1 MEKYNFLSLYLAV
14 SFLSQL
20 CEQESPA
27 QQLAKAE
34 KDFGIDKDGFLK
46 EKYVPL
52 NLLTLMTED
61 FKKNYKDELD
71 NIYFYFSNAQNG
83 MQHEELA
90 WLVLLISPDELLAFK
105 SVKAL
110 KDFLTGLPADEYS
123 RRFFNVL
130 QDYDNTALK
139 GTAKS
144 EELAA
149 PAQTLDAV
157 AITRY
162 ILKMDLPDS
171 LLYRLEEIYFNREAH
186 IEKLCFII
194 NEAVSFMNK
203 YMDELEPVINGFYDY
218 WGRIQG
224 DRSFYQFITE
234 DISFLSG
241 MEEYKGGYMLV
252 PSLHFAEF
260 SMSIPADSDKRKAV
274 LSISLM
280 YGETLSVN
288 AMFGTASPKIST
300 ERAINALKLLSD
312 KSRFEIMRYIH
323 SHNAYGN
330 EIAEHLGLTT
340 ATVSHH
346 MSALLEANL
355 ISLEQKN
362 GKIYYHINKDTLSQ
376 YINFYEEKLL

>member
-20 CEQESPA
+20 CETESFA
-27 QQLAKAE
+27 DQLTKAE
-34 KDFGIDKDGFLK
+34 KDFGVDKDALLK
-46 EKYVPL
+46 EKNIPL
-52 NLLTLMTED
+52 NLLMRMTED
-61 FKKNYKDELD
+61 FKTEYKNELD
-71 NIYFYFSNAQNG
+71 QISFYFGKTQDEK
-83 MQHEELA
+83 QHEELA
-90 WLVLLISPDELLAFK
+90 WLVLLISTDELLTFK
-105 SVKAL
+105 SAKDL
-110 KDFLTGLPADEYS
+110 KDFLTELPADEYN

-130 QDYDNTALK
+130 QDYDNTVLK
-139 GTAKS
+139 GAAKNS
-144 EELAA
+144 DLSSPE
-149 PAQTLDAV
+149 TLDAV

-162 ILKMDLPDS
+162 ILKMNLPDA

-194 NEAVSFMNK
+194 NEAVSVMNK
-203 YMDELEPVINGFYDY
+203 YRDELESVINGFYDY
-218 WGRIQG
+218 WGRMQG
-224 DRSFYQFITE
+224 DRSFYQFVTE

-252 PSLHFAEF
+252 PSLHFTEF

-280 YGETLSVN
+280 YGDTLSVN
-288 AMFGTASPKIST
+288 AMFGTASPKLST

>member
-1 MEKYNFLSLYLAV
+1 M
-14 SFLSQL
+14 
-20 CEQESPA
+20 
-27 QQLAKAE
+27 
-34 KDFGIDKDGFLK
+34 
-46 EKYVPL
+46 
-52 NLLTLMTED
+52 
-61 FKKNYKDELD
+61 
-71 NIYFYFSNAQNG
+71 
-83 MQHEELA
+83 
-90 WLVLLISPDELLAFK
+90 ISTDELLTFK
-105 SVKAL
+105 SAKDL
-110 KDFLTGLPADEYS
+110 KDFLTELPTDEYN

-130 QDYDNTALK
+130 QDYDNTVLK
-139 GTAKS
+139 GAAKNGDLTS
-144 EELAA
+144 PE
-149 PAQTLDAV
+149 TLDAV

-162 ILKMDLPDS
+162 ILKMDLPDT

-186 IEKLCFII
+186 IAKLCFII

-203 YMDELEPVINGFYDY
+203 YRDESESVINGFYDY
-218 WGRIQG
+218 WGRMQG
-224 DRSFYQFITE
+224 DRSFYQFVTD

-274 LSISLM
+274 LCISLM
-280 YGETLSVN
+280 YGDTLSVN
-288 AMFGTASPKIST
+288 AMFGTASPKLST

>member
-20 CEQESPA
+20 CETESFA
-27 QQLAKAE
+27 DQLTKAE
-34 KDFGIDKDGFLK
+34 KDFGVDKDALLK
-46 EKYVPL
+46 EKNIPL
-52 NLLTLMTED
+52 NLLMRMTED
-61 FKKNYKDELD
+61 FKAEYKNELD
-71 NIYFYFSNAQNG
+71 QISFYFGKTQDG
-83 MQHEELA
+83 KQHEELA
-90 WLVLLISPDELLAFK
+90 WLVLLISTDELLTFK
-105 SVKAL
+105 SAKDL
-110 KDFLTGLPADEYS
+110 KDFLTELPTDEYN

-130 QDYDNTALK
+130 QDYDNTVLK
-139 GTAKS
+139 GAAKNGDLTS
-144 EELAA
+144 TE
-149 PAQTLDAV
+149 TLDAV

-162 ILKMDLPDS
+162 ILKMDLPDA

-203 YMDELEPVINGFYDY
+203 YRDELESVINGFYDY
-218 WGRIQG
+218 WGRMQG
-224 DRSFYQFITE
+224 DRSFYQFVTE

-280 YGETLSVN
+280 YGDTLSVN
-288 AMFGTASPKIST
+288 AMFGTASPKLST

>member
-20 CEQESPA
+20 CETESFA
-27 QQLAKAE
+27 DQLTKAE
-34 KDFGIDKDGFLK
+34 KDFGVDKDALLK
-46 EKYVPL
+46 EKHIPL
-52 NLLTLMTED
+52 NLLMRMTED
-61 FKKNYKDELD
+61 FKAEYKNELD
-71 NIYFYFSNAQNG
+71 QISFYFSKTQDG
-83 MQHEELA
+83 KQHEELA
-90 WLVLLISPDELLAFK
+90 WLVLLISTDELLTFK
-105 SVKAL
+105 SAKDL
-110 KDFLTGLPADEYS
+110 KDFLTELPTDEYN

-130 QDYDNTALK
+130 QDYDNTVLK
-139 GTAKS
+139 GAAKNGDLTS
-144 EELAA
+144 PE
-149 PAQTLDAV
+149 TLDAV

-162 ILKMDLPDS
+162 ILKMDLPDA

-203 YMDELEPVINGFYDY
+203 YRDELESVINGFYDY
-218 WGRIQG
+218 WGRMQG
-224 DRSFYQFITE
+224 DRSFYQFVTE

-280 YGETLSVN
+280 YGDTLSVN
-288 AMFGTASPKIST
+288 AMFGTASPKLST

>member
-20 CEQESPA
+20 CETESFA
-27 QQLAKAE
+27 DQLTKAE
-34 KDFGIDKDGFLK
+34 KDFGVDKDALLK
-46 EKYVPL
+46 EKNIPL
-52 NLLTLMTED
+52 NLLMRMTED
-61 FKKNYKDELD
+61 FKAEYKNELD
-71 NIYFYFSNAQNG
+71 QISFYFGKTQDG
-83 MQHEELA
+83 KPHEELA
-90 WLVLLISPDELLAFK
+90 WLVLLISTDELLTFK
-105 SVKAL
+105 SAKDL
-110 KDFLTGLPADEYS
+110 KDFLTELPTDEYN

-130 QDYDNTALK
+130 QDYDNKVLK
-139 GTAKS
+139 GTSKS
-144 EELAA
+144 EVSTELK
-149 PAQTLDAV
+149 TLDAV

-162 ILKMDLPDS
+162 ILKMDLPDA

-203 YMDELEPVINGFYDY
+203 YRDELEPVINGFYDY
-218 WGRIQG
+218 WGRMQG
-224 DRSFYQFITE
+224 NRRFYQFVTE

-288 AMFGTASPKIST
+288 AMFGTASPKLST

>member
-20 CEQESPA
+20 CETESFA
-27 QQLAKAE
+27 DQLTKAE
-34 KDFGIDKDGFLK
+34 KDFGVDKDALLK
-46 EKYVPL
+46 EKNIPL
-52 NLLTLMTED
+52 NLLMRMTED
-61 FKKNYKDELD
+61 FKAEYKNELD
-71 NIYFYFSNAQNG
+71 QISFYFGKTQDG
-83 MQHEELA
+83 KQHEELA
-90 WLVLLISPDELLAFK
+90 WLVLLISTDELLTFK
-105 SVKAL
+105 SAKDL
-110 KDFLTGLPADEYS
+110 KDSLTELPTDEYN

-130 QDYDNTALK
+130 QDYDNTVLK
-139 GTAKS
+139 GAAKNGDLTS
-144 EELAA
+144 PE
-149 PAQTLDAV
+149 TLDAV

-162 ILKMDLPDS
+162 ILKMDLPDA

-203 YMDELEPVINGFYDY
+203 YRDESESVINGFYDY
-218 WGRIQG
+218 WGRMQG
-224 DRSFYQFITE
+224 DRSFYQFVTD

-274 LSISLM
+274 LCISLM
-280 YGETLSVN
+280 YGDTLSVN
-288 AMFGTASPKIST
+288 AMFGTASPKLST

>member
-20 CEQESPA
+20 CETESFA
-27 QQLAKAE
+27 DQLTKAE
-34 KDFGIDKDGFLK
+34 KDFGVDKDALLK
-46 EKYVPL
+46 EKHIPL
-52 NLLTLMTED
+52 NLLMRMTED
-61 FKKNYKDELD
+61 FKAEYKNELD
-71 NIYFYFSNAQNG
+71 QISFYFCKTQDG
-83 MQHEELA
+83 KQHEELA
-90 WLVLLISPDELLAFK
+90 WLVLLISTDELLTFK
-105 SVKAL
+105 SAKDL
-110 KDFLTGLPADEYS
+110 KDFLTGLPADEYN

-130 QDYDNTALK
+130 QDYDNKVLK
-139 GTAKS
+139 GTSKS
-144 EELAA
+144 EVSAELK
-149 PAQTLDAV
+149 TLDAV

-162 ILKMDLPDS
+162 ILKMDLPDA
-171 LLYRLEEIYFNREAH
+171 LLYRLEEIYFNHKAH
-186 IEKLCFII
+186 IENLCFII
-194 NEAVSFMNK
+194 NEAIDFINK
-203 YMDELEPVINGFYDY
+203 YRDELESVINGFYDY
-218 WGRIQG
+218 WGRMQG
-224 DRSFYQFITE
+224 DRSFYQFVTE

-274 LSISLM
+274 LCISLM

-288 AMFGTASPKIST
+288 AMFGTASPKLST

>member
-20 CEQESPA
+20 CETESFA
-27 QQLAKAE
+27 DQLTKAE
-34 KDFGIDKDGFLK
+34 KDFGVDKDALLK
-46 EKYVPL
+46 EKNIPL
-52 NLLTLMTED
+52 NLLMRMTED
-61 FKKNYKDELD
+61 FKAEYKNELD
-71 NIYFYFSNAQNG
+71 QISFYFSKTQDG
-83 MQHEELA
+83 KHLEELA
-90 WLVLLISPDELLAFK
+90 WLVVLISPDELLTFK
-105 SVKAL
+105 SAKDL
-110 KDFLTGLPADEYS
+110 KDFLTELPTDEYN

-130 QDYDNTALK
+130 QDYDNTVLK
-139 GTAKS
+139 GAAKNGDLTS
-144 EELAA
+144 TE
-149 PAQTLDAV
+149 TLDAV

-162 ILKMDLPDS
+162 ILKMDLPDA

-203 YMDELEPVINGFYDY
+203 YRDELESVINGFYDY
-218 WGRIQG
+218 WGRMQG
-224 DRSFYQFITE
+224 NRRFYQFVTE

-288 AMFGTASPKIST
+288 AMFGTASPKLST

>member
-20 CEQESPA
+20 CETESFA
-27 QQLAKAE
+27 DQLTKAE
-34 KDFGIDKDGFLK
+34 KDFGVDKDALLK
-46 EKYVPL
+46 EKNIPL
-52 NLLTLMTED
+52 NLLMRMTED
-61 FKKNYKDELD
+61 FKAEYKNELD
-71 NIYFYFSNAQNG
+71 QISFYFGKTQDG
-83 MQHEELA
+83 KQHEELA
-90 WLVLLISPDELLAFK
+90 WLVLLISTDELLTFK
-105 SVKAL
+105 SAKDL
-110 KDFLTGLPADEYS
+110 KDFLTELPTDEYN

-130 QDYDNTALK
+130 QDYDNTVLK
-139 GTAKS
+139 GAAKNGDLTS
-144 EELAA
+144 PE
-149 PAQTLDAV
+149 TLDAV

-162 ILKMDLPDS
+162 ILKMDLPDA

-194 NEAVSFMNK
+194 NEAVSFMIK
-203 YMDELEPVINGFYDY
+203 YRDELESVINGFYDY
-218 WGRIQG
+218 WGRMQG
-224 DRSFYQFITE
+224 DRSFYQFVTE

-274 LSISLM
+274 LCISLM

-288 AMFGTASPKIST
+288 AMFGTASPKLST

-362 GKIYYHINKDTLSQ
+362 GKIYYHINKDTLCQ

>member
-20 CEQESPA
+20 CETESFA
-27 QQLAKAE
+27 DQLTKAE
-34 KDFGIDKDGFLK
+34 KDFGVDKDALLK
-46 EKYVPL
+46 EKNIPL
-52 NLLTLMTED
+52 NLLMRMTED
-61 FKKNYKDELD
+61 FKAEYKNELD
-71 NIYFYFSNAQNG
+71 QISFYFGKTQDG
-83 MQHEELA
+83 KQHEELA
-90 WLVLLISPDELLAFK
+90 WLVLLISTDELLTFK
-105 SVKAL
+105 SAKDL
-110 KDFLTGLPADEYS
+110 KDFLTELPTDEYN

-144 EELAA
+144 EALAA

-162 ILKMDLPDS
+162 ILKMDLPDA

-203 YMDELEPVINGFYDY
+203 YRDELEPVINGFYDY
-218 WGRIQG
+218 WGRMQG
-224 DRSFYQFITE
+224 DRSFYQFVTE
-234 DISFLSG
+234 DIRFLSG

-280 YGETLSVN
+280 YGDTLSVN
-288 AMFGTASPKIST
+288 AMFGIASPKLST

>member
-20 CEQESPA
+20 CEPDSFGD
-27 QQLAKAE
+27 QLTKAE
-34 KDFGIDKDGFLK
+34 KDFGVDKDALLK
-46 EKYVPL
+46 EKNVPL
-52 NLLTLMTED
+52 NLLMRMTDD
-61 FKKNYKDELD
+61 FEKEYKKELD
-71 NIYFYFSNAQNG
+71 PISFYFGTPQDG
-83 MQHEELA
+83 KQHEKLA
-90 WLVLLISPDELLAFK
+90 WLILLISTDELLAFK
-105 SVKAL
+105 SAKDL
-110 KDFLTGLPADEYS
+110 RDFLTGLPTDEYNM
-123 RRFFNVL
+123 RFFNVL
-130 QDYDNTALK
+130 QDYDNTVLK

-144 EELAA
+144 EDLAA
-149 PAQTLDAV
+149 PAQALDAV

-171 LLYRLEEIYFNREAH
+171 LLYRLEEVYFNREAH

-194 NEAVSFMNK
+194 NEVVSFMDK
-203 YMDELEPVINGFYDY
+203 YRDELESVIKDFYDY

-234 DISFLSG
+234 DIRFLSG
-241 MEEYKGGYMLV
+241 MEEYKGGYILV

-260 SMSIPADSDKRKAV
+260 SLSLPENSDRRKAV
-274 LSISLM
+274 LCMSLM
-280 YGETLSVN
+280 YGQALSVN
-288 AMFGTASPKIST
+288 AMFGTASPGIST
-300 ERAINALKLLSD
+300 ERAINAMKLLSD

-346 MSALLEANL
+346 MSTLLEANL

-362 GKIYYHINKDTLSQ
+362 GKIYYHINKDTLSW

>member
-20 CEQESPA
+20 CETESFA
-27 QQLAKAE
+27 DQLTKAE
-34 KDFGIDKDGFLK
+34 KDFGVDKDALLK
-46 EKYVPL
+46 EKHIPL
-52 NLLTLMTED
+52 NLLMRMTED
-61 FKKNYKDELD
+61 FKAEYKNELD
-71 NIYFYFSNAQNG
+71 QISFYFGKTQDG
-83 MQHEELA
+83 KQHEELA
-90 WLVLLISPDELLAFK
+90 WLVLLISTDELLTFK
-105 SVKAL
+105 SAKDL
-110 KDFLTGLPADEYS
+110 KDFLTELPTDEYN

-130 QDYDNTALK
+130 QDYDNTVLK
-139 GTAKS
+139 GAAKNGDLTS
-144 EELAA
+144 PE
-149 PAQTLDAV
+149 TLDAV

-162 ILKMDLPDS
+162 ILKMDLPDA

-203 YMDELEPVINGFYDY
+203 YRDELESVINGFYDY
-218 WGRIQG
+218 WGRMQE
-224 DRSFYQFITE
+224 DRSFYQFVTE

-274 LSISLM
+274 LCISLM

-288 AMFGTASPKIST
+288 AMFGTASPKLST

>member
-20 CEQESPA
+20 CETESFA
-27 QQLAKAE
+27 DQLTKAE
-34 KDFGIDKDGFLK
+34 KDFGVDKDALLK
-46 EKYVPL
+46 EKNIPL
-52 NLLTLMTED
+52 NLLMRMTED
-61 FKKNYKDELD
+61 FKAEYKNELD
-71 NIYFYFSNAQNG
+71 QISFYFSKTQDG
-83 MQHEELA
+83 KQHEELA
-90 WLVLLISPDELLAFK
+90 WLVLLISTDELLTFK
-105 SVKAL
+105 SAKDL
-110 KDFLTGLPADEYS
+110 KDFLTELPTDEYN

-130 QDYDNTALK
+130 QDYDNTVLK
-139 GTAKS
+139 GAAKNGDLTS
-144 EELAA
+144 TE
-149 PAQTLDAV
+149 TLDAV

-162 ILKMDLPDS
+162 ILKMDLPDA

-203 YMDELEPVINGFYDY
+203 YRDELESVINGFYDY
-218 WGRIQG
+218 WGRMQG
-224 DRSFYQFITE
+224 DRSFYQFVTE

-274 LSISLM
+274 LCISLM
-280 YGETLSVN
+280 YGDTLSVN
-288 AMFGTASPKIST
+288 AMFGTTSPKLST

>member
-20 CEQESPA
+20 CEPDSFA
-27 QQLAKAE
+27 DQLTKAE
-34 KDFGIDKDGFLK
+34 KDFGVDKDALLK
-46 EKYVPL
+46 EKDVPL
-52 NLLTLMTED
+52 NLLMRMTED
-61 FKKNYKDELD
+61 FKKEYKDELD
-71 NIYFYFSNAQNG
+71 NIYFYFGKVQDG
-83 MQHEELA
+83 KQHEELA
-90 WLVLLISPDELLAFK
+90 GLILLISTDELLAFK
-105 SVKAL
+105 SAKDL
-110 KDFLTGLPADEYS
+110 KDFLTGLPADEYN

-144 EELAA
+144 EDLTS
-149 PAQTLDAV
+149 PDQTMDAV

-171 LLYRLEEIYFNREAH
+171 LLYCLEEVYFNREAH

-194 NEAVSFMNK
+194 NEVVSFMDK
-203 YMDELEPVINGFYDY
+203 YRDELESVINDFYDY

-224 DRSFYQFITE
+224 DRSFYQFVTE
-234 DISFLSG
+234 DIRFLSG
-241 MEEYKGGYMLV
+241 IEEYKGGYILV
-252 PSLHFAEF
+252 PSLHFGEF
-260 SMSIPADSDKRKAV
+260 SLSLPENSDTRKAV
-274 LSISLM
+274 LCMSLM
-280 YGETLSVN
+280 YGQTLSVN
-288 AMFGTASPKIST
+288 AMFGTASPGIST
-300 ERAINALKLLSD
+300 ERAINAMKLLSD

-323 SHNAYGN
+323 AHNAYGN

-346 MSALLEANL
+346 MSSLLEANL

>member
-20 CEQESPA
+20 CETESFA
-27 QQLAKAE
+27 DQLTKAE
-34 KDFGIDKDGFLK
+34 KDFGVDKDALLK
-46 EKYVPL
+46 EKNIPL
-52 NLLTLMTED
+52 NLLMRMTED
-61 FKKNYKDELD
+61 FKAEYKNELD
-71 NIYFYFSNAQNG
+71 QISFYFSKTQDG
-83 MQHEELA
+83 KQHEELA
-90 WLVLLISPDELLAFK
+90 WLVLLISTDELLTFK
-105 SVKAL
+105 SAKDL
-110 KDFLTGLPADEYS
+110 KDFLTELPTDEYN

-130 QDYDNTALK
+130 QDYDNTVLK
-139 GTAKS
+139 GAAKNGDLTS
-144 EELAA
+144 PE
-149 PAQTLDAV
+149 TLDAV

-162 ILKMDLPDS
+162 ILKMDLPDA

-203 YMDELEPVINGFYDY
+203 YRDELEPVINGFYDY
-218 WGRIQG
+218 WGRMQG
-224 DRSFYQFITE
+224 DRSFYQFVTE

-274 LSISLM
+274 LCISLM

-288 AMFGTASPKIST
+288 AMFGTASPKLST

>member
-20 CEQESPA
+20 CETESFA
-27 QQLAKAE
+27 DQLTKAE
-34 KDFGIDKDGFLK
+34 KDFGVDKDALLK
-46 EKYVPL
+46 EKNIPL
-52 NLLTLMTED
+52 NLLMRMTED
-61 FKKNYKDELD
+61 FKAEYKNELD
-71 NIYFYFSNAQNG
+71 QISFYFCKTQDG
-83 MQHEELA
+83 KQHEELA
-90 WLVLLISPDELLAFK
+90 WLVLLISTDELLTFK
-105 SVKAL
+105 SAKDL
-110 KDFLTGLPADEYS
+110 KDFLTGLPADEYN

-130 QDYDNTALK
+130 QDYDNKVLK
-139 GTAKS
+139 GTSKS
-144 EELAA
+144 EVSAELK
-149 PAQTLDAV
+149 TLDAV

-162 ILKMDLPDS
+162 ILKMDLPDA
-171 LLYRLEEIYFNREAH
+171 LLYRLEEIYFNHKAH
-186 IEKLCFII
+186 IENLCFII
-194 NEAVSFMNK
+194 NEAIDFINK
-203 YMDELEPVINGFYDY
+203 YRDELESVINGFYDY
-218 WGRIQG
+218 WGRMQG
-224 DRSFYQFITE
+224 DRSFYQFVTE

-274 LSISLM
+274 LCISLM

-288 AMFGTASPKIST
+288 AMFGTASPKLST

>member
-20 CEQESPA
+20 CETESFA
-27 QQLAKAE
+27 DQLTKAE
-34 KDFGIDKDGFLK
+34 KDFGVDKDALLK
-46 EKYVPL
+46 EKNIPL
-52 NLLTLMTED
+52 NLLMRMTED
-61 FKKNYKDELD
+61 FKAEYKNELD
-71 NIYFYFSNAQNG
+71 QISFYFSKTQDG
-83 MQHEELA
+83 KQHEELA
-90 WLVLLISPDELLAFK
+90 WLVLLISTDELLTFK
-105 SVKAL
+105 SAKDL
-110 KDFLTGLPADEYS
+110 KDFLTELPTDEYN

-130 QDYDNTALK
+130 QDYDNTVLK
-139 GTAKS
+139 GAAKNGDLTS
-144 EELAA
+144 TE
-149 PAQTLDAV
+149 TLDAV

-162 ILKMDLPDS
+162 ILKMDLPDA

-203 YMDELEPVINGFYDY
+203 YRDELESVINGFYDY
-218 WGRIQG
+218 WGRMQG
-224 DRSFYQFITE
+224 DRSFYQFVTE

-274 LSISLM
+274 LCISLM

-288 AMFGTASPKIST
+288 AMFGTASPKLST

>member
-20 CEQESPA
+20 CEPESLA
-27 QQLAKAE
+27 EQLAKAE
-34 KDFGIDKDGFLK
+34 KDFGVDNDTLIK
-46 EKYVPL
+46 EKEIPL
-52 NLLTLMTED
+52 NLLMRMTED
-61 FKKNYKDELD
+61 FKKEYKNELD
-71 NIYFYFSNAQNG
+71 NIYFYFGKVQDG
-83 MQHEELA
+83 KQHEELA
-90 WLVLLISPDELLAFK
+90 GLILLISTDELLAFK
-105 SVKAL
+105 SAKDL
-110 KDFLTGLPADEYS
+110 KDFLTDLPADEYN

-130 QDYDNTALK
+130 QDYDNKVLK
-139 GTAKS
+139 GTSKREAS
-144 EELAA
+144 AELK
-149 PAQTLDAV
+149 TLDAV

-162 ILKMDLPDS
+162 ILKMDLPDA

-186 IEKLCFII
+186 IEKLCFLI
-194 NEAVSFMNK
+194 NESTGFIDK
-203 YMDELEPVINGFYDY
+203 YRAELESVINNFYDY

-224 DRSFYQFITE
+224 DRSFYQFVTE
-234 DISFLSG
+234 DIRFLSG
-241 MEEYKGGYMLV
+241 MEEYKGGYVLI

-260 SMSIPADSDKRKAV
+260 SLSLPENSDTRKAV
-274 LSISLM
+274 LCMSLM
-280 YGETLSVN
+280 YGQALSVN
-288 AMFGTASPKIST
+288 AMFGTASPGIST
-300 ERAINALKLLSD
+300 ERAINAMKLLSD

-346 MSALLEANL
+346 MSTLLEANL

>member
-14 SFLSQL
+14 SFLSQS
-20 CEQESPA
+20 CETESFA
-27 QQLAKAE
+27 DQLTKAE
-34 KDFGIDKDGFLK
+34 KDFGVDKDALLK
-46 EKYVPL
+46 EKNIPL
-52 NLLTLMTED
+52 NLLMRMTED
-61 FKKNYKDELD
+61 FKAKYKNELD
-71 NIYFYFSNAQNG
+71 QISFYFGKTQDG
-83 MQHEELA
+83 KQHEELA
-90 WLVLLISPDELLAFK
+90 WLVLLISTDELLTFK
-105 SVKAL
+105 SAKDL
-110 KDFLTGLPADEYS
+110 KDFLTGLPTDEYN

-130 QDYDNTALK
+130 QDYDNTVLK
-139 GTAKS
+139 GAAKNGDLTS
-144 EELAA
+144 PE
-149 PAQTLDAV
+149 TLDAV

-162 ILKMDLPDS
+162 ILKMDLPDA

-194 NEAVSFMNK
+194 NEAVSFINK
-203 YMDELEPVINGFYDY
+203 YRDELESVINGFYDY
-218 WGRIQG
+218 WGRMQG
-224 DRSFYQFITE
+224 NRRFYQFVTE

-241 MEEYKGGYMLV
+241 MEEEYKGGYLLV

-288 AMFGTASPKIST
+288 AMFGTASPKLST

>member
-20 CEQESPA
+20 CEPESFDE
-27 QQLAKAE
+27 QLVKAE
-34 KDFGIDKDGFLK
+34 KDFGVDKNALIK
-46 EKYVPL
+46 EKGVPL
-52 NLLTLMTED
+52 NLLMRMTED
-61 FKKNYKDELD
+61 FKKEYKDELD
-71 NIYFYFSNAQNG
+71 NIYFYFGKVQDG
-83 MQHEELA
+83 KQHEELA
-90 WLVLLISPDELLAFK
+90 VLILLISTDELLAFK
-105 SVKAL
+105 SVKDL
-110 KDFLTGLPADEYS
+110 KDFLTGLPADEYN

-130 QDYDNTALK
+130 QDYDNKVLK
-139 GTAKS
+139 GTSKRDAS
-144 EELAA
+144 AELK
-149 PAQTLDAV
+149 TLDAV

-194 NEAVSFMNK
+194 NEAAGFIDK
-203 YMDELEPVINGFYDY
+203 YRAEVESVINDFYDY

-224 DRSFYQFITE
+224 DRSFYQFVTE
-234 DISFLSG
+234 DIRFLSG
-241 MEEYKGGYMLV
+241 MEEYKGGYV
-252 PSLHFAEF
+252 FIPSLHFAEF
-260 SMSIPADSDKRKAV
+260 SLSLPENSDTRKAV
-274 LSISLM
+274 LCMSLM
-280 YGETLSVN
+280 YGQALSVN
-288 AMFGTASPKIST
+288 AMFGTASPGIST
-300 ERAINALKLLSD
+300 ERAINAMKLLSD

-346 MSALLEANL
+346 MSTLLEANL

>member
-20 CEQESPA
+20 CETESFA
-27 QQLAKAE
+27 DQLTKAE
-34 KDFGIDKDGFLK
+34 KDFGVDKDALLK
-46 EKYVPL
+46 EKNIPL
-52 NLLTLMTED
+52 NLLMRMTED
-61 FKKNYKDELD
+61 FKTEYKNELD
-71 NIYFYFSNAQNG
+71 QISFYFGKTQDG
-83 MQHEELA
+83 KQHEELA
-90 WLVLLISPDELLAFK
+90 WLVLLISTDELLAFK
-105 SVKAL
+105 SAKDL
-110 KDFLTGLPADEYS
+110 KDFLTELPTDEYN

-130 QDYDNTALK
+130 QDYDNKVLK
-139 GTAKS
+139 GTSKS
-144 EELAA
+144 EVSAELK
-149 PAQTLDAV
+149 TLDAV

-162 ILKMDLPDS
+162 ILKMDLPDA

-203 YMDELEPVINGFYDY
+203 YRDELESVINGFYDY
-218 WGRIQG
+218 WGRMQG
-224 DRSFYQFITE
+224 NRRFYQFVTE

-288 AMFGTASPKIST
+288 AMFGTASPKLST

>member
-20 CEQESPA
+20 CETESFA
-27 QQLAKAE
+27 DQLTKAE
-34 KDFGIDKDGFLK
+34 KDFGVDKDALLK
-46 EKYVPL
+46 EKNIPL
-52 NLLTLMTED
+52 NLLMRMTED
-61 FKKNYKDELD
+61 FKAEYKNELD
-71 NIYFYFSNAQNG
+71 QISFYFGKTQDG
-83 MQHEELA
+83 KQHEELA
-90 WLVLLISPDELLAFK
+90 WLVLLISTDELLTFK
-105 SVKAL
+105 SAKDL
-110 KDFLTGLPADEYS
+110 KDFLTELPTDEYN

-130 QDYDNTALK
+130 LDYDDTVLK
-139 GTAKS
+139 GAAKNGDLTS
-144 EELAA
+144 PE
-149 PAQTLDAV
+149 TLDAV

-162 ILKMDLPDS
+162 ILKMDLPDA

-203 YMDELEPVINGFYDY
+203 YRDELESVINGFYDY
-218 WGRIQG
+218 WGRMQG
-224 DRSFYQFITE
+224 NRRFYHFVTE

-274 LSISLM
+274 LCISLM

-288 AMFGTASPKIST
+288 AMFGTASPKLST

>member
-20 CEQESPA
+20 CEPDSFA
-27 QQLAKAE
+27 DQLTKAE
-34 KDFGIDKDGFLK
+34 KDFGVDKDALLK
-46 EKYVPL
+46 EKDVPL
-52 NLLTLMTED
+52 NLLMRMTED
-61 FKKNYKDELD
+61 FKKEYKDELD
-71 NIYFYFSNAQNG
+71 NIYFYFGKVQDG
-83 MQHEELA
+83 KQHEELA
-90 WLVLLISPDELLAFK
+90 GLILLISTDELLAFK
-105 SVKAL
+105 SAKDL
-110 KDFLTGLPADEYS
+110 KDFLTGLPADEYN

-144 EELAA
+144 EDLTS
-149 PAQTLDAV
+149 PDQTMDAV

-171 LLYRLEEIYFNREAH
+171 LLYCLEEVYFNREAH

-194 NEAVSFMNK
+194 NEVVSFMDK
-203 YMDELEPVINGFYDY
+203 YRDELESVINDFYDY
-218 WGRIQG
+218 WGSIQG

-234 DISFLSG
+234 DIRFLSG
-241 MEEYKGGYMLV
+241 IEEYKGGYILV

-260 SMSIPADSDKRKAV
+260 SLSLPENSDKRRAV
-274 LSISLM
+274 LCMSLM
-280 YGETLSVN
+280 YGQALPVN
-288 AMFGTASPKIST
+288 AMFGTASPGIST
-300 ERAINALKLLSD
+300 ERAINAMKLLSD

-346 MSALLEANL
+346 MSSLLEANL

>member
-20 CEQESPA
+20 CETESFA
-27 QQLAKAE
+27 DQLTKAE
-34 KDFGIDKDGFLK
+34 KDFGVDKDALLK
-46 EKYVPL
+46 EKNIPL
-52 NLLTLMTED
+52 NLLMRMTED
-61 FKKNYKDELD
+61 FKAEYKNELD
-71 NIYFYFSNAQNG
+71 QISFYFSKTQDG
-83 MQHEELA
+83 KQHEELA
-90 WLVLLISPDELLAFK
+90 WLVLLISTDELLTFK
-105 SVKAL
+105 SAKDL
-110 KDFLTGLPADEYS
+110 KDFLTELPTDEYN

-130 QDYDNTALK
+130 QDYDNTVLK
-139 GTAKS
+139 GAAKNGDLTS
-144 EELAA
+144 TE
-149 PAQTLDAV
+149 TLDAV

-162 ILKMDLPDS
+162 ILKMDLPDA

-203 YMDELEPVINGFYDY
+203 YRDELESVINGFYDY
-218 WGRIQG
+218 WGRMQG
-224 DRSFYQFITE
+224 NRRFYQFVTE

-274 LSISLM
+274 LCISLM
-280 YGETLSVN
+280 YGDTLSVN
-288 AMFGTASPKIST
+288 AMFGTTSPKLST

>member
-20 CEQESPA
+20 CETESFA
-27 QQLAKAE
+27 DQLTKAE
-34 KDFGIDKDGFLK
+34 KDFGVDKDALLK
-46 EKYVPL
+46 EKNIPL
-52 NLLTLMTED
+52 NLLMRMTED
-61 FKKNYKDELD
+61 FKAEYKNELD
-71 NIYFYFSNAQNG
+71 QISFYFGKTQDG
-83 MQHEELA
+83 KQHEELA
-90 WLVLLISPDELLAFK
+90 WLVLLISTDELLTFK
-105 SVKAL
+105 SAKDL
-110 KDFLTGLPADEYS
+110 KDFLTELPTDEYN

-130 QDYDNTALK
+130 QDYDNTVLK
-139 GTAKS
+139 GAAKNGDLTS
-144 EELAA
+144 PE
-149 PAQTLDAV
+149 TLDAV

-162 ILKMDLPDS
+162 ILKMDLPDA

-203 YMDELEPVINGFYDY
+203 YRDELESVINGFYDY

-224 DRSFYQFITE
+224 NRSFYQFVTE

-280 YGETLSVN
+280 YGDTLSVN
-288 AMFGTASPKIST
+288 AMFGTASPKLST

-323 SHNAYGN
+323 AHNAYGN

-376 YINFYEEKLL
+376 YINFYEERLL

>member
-20 CEQESPA
+20 CETESFA
-27 QQLAKAE
+27 DQLTKAE
-34 KDFGIDKDGFLK
+34 KDFGVDKDALLK
-46 EKYVPL
+46 EKNIPL
-52 NLLTLMTED
+52 NLLMRMTED
-61 FKKNYKDELD
+61 FKAEYKNELD
-71 NIYFYFSNAQNG
+71 QISFYFGKTQDG
-83 MQHEELA
+83 KQHEELA
-90 WLVLLISPDELLAFK
+90 WLVLLISTDELLAFK
-105 SVKAL
+105 SAKDL
-110 KDFLTGLPADEYS
+110 KDFRTELPTDEYN

-130 QDYDNTALK
+130 QDYDNTVLK
-139 GTAKS
+139 GAAKNGDLTS
-144 EELAA
+144 PE
-149 PAQTLDAV
+149 TLDAV

-162 ILKMDLPDS
+162 ILKMDLPDA

-203 YMDELEPVINGFYDY
+203 YRDELESVINGFYDY
-218 WGRIQG
+218 WGRMQG
-224 DRSFYQFITE
+224 DRSFYQFVTE

-288 AMFGTASPKIST
+288 AMFGTASPKLST

>member
-20 CEQESPA
+20 CETESFA
-27 QQLAKAE
+27 DQLTKAE
-34 KDFGIDKDGFLK
+34 KDFGVDKDALLK
-46 EKYVPL
+46 EKNIPL
-52 NLLTLMTED
+52 NLLMRMTED
-61 FKKNYKDELD
+61 FKAEYKNELD
-71 NIYFYFSNAQNG
+71 QISFYFSKTQDG
-83 MQHEELA
+83 KQHEELA
-90 WLVLLISPDELLAFK
+90 WLVLLISTDELLTFK
-105 SVKAL
+105 SAKDL
-110 KDFLTGLPADEYS
+110 KDFLTELPTDEYN

-130 QDYDNTALK
+130 QDYDNTVLK
-139 GTAKS
+139 GAAKNGDLTS
-144 EELAA
+144 TE
-149 PAQTLDAV
+149 TLDAV

-162 ILKMDLPDS
+162 ILKMDLPDA

-203 YMDELEPVINGFYDY
+203 YRDELESVINGFYDY
-218 WGRIQG
+218 WGRMQG
-224 DRSFYQFITE
+224 DRSFYQFVTE

-274 LSISLM
+274 LCISLM

-288 AMFGTASPKIST
+288 AMFGTASPKLST

-376 YINFYEEKLL
+376 YINLYEEKLL

>member
-20 CEQESPA
+20 CETESFA
-27 QQLAKAE
+27 DQLTKAE
-34 KDFGIDKDGFLK
+34 KDFGVDKDALLK
-46 EKYVPL
+46 EKNIPL
-52 NLLTLMTED
+52 NLLMRMTED
-61 FKKNYKDELD
+61 FKTEYKNELD
-71 NIYFYFSNAQNG
+71 QISFYFGKTQDE
-83 MQHEELA
+83 MQHEELV
-90 WLVLLISPDELLAFK
+90 WLVLLISTDELLTFK
-105 SVKAL
+105 SAKDL
-110 KDFLTGLPADEYS
+110 KDFLTELPADEYN

-130 QDYDNTALK
+130 QDYDNKVLK
-139 GTAKS
+139 GTSKS
-144 EELAA
+144 EVSAELK
-149 PAQTLDAV
+149 TLDAV

-171 LLYRLEEIYFNREAH
+171 LLYRLEEIYFNHKAH

-194 NEAVSFMNK
+194 NEAVRFMNK
-203 YMDELEPVINGFYDY
+203 YRDELESVINGFYDY
-218 WGRIQG
+218 WGKMPG
-224 DRSFYQFITE
+224 NRSFYQFVTE

-252 PSLHFAEF
+252 PSLHFTEF

-280 YGETLSVN
+280 YGDTLSVN
-288 AMFGTASPKIST
+288 AMFGTASPKLST

>member
-14 SFLSQL
+14 SFLSQS
-20 CEQESPA
+20 CETESFA
-27 QQLAKAE
+27 DQLTKAE
-34 KDFGIDKDGFLK
+34 KDFGVDKDALLK
-46 EKYVPL
+46 EKNIPL
-52 NLLTLMTED
+52 NLLMRMTED
-61 FKKNYKDELD
+61 FKAEYKNELD
-71 NIYFYFSNAQNG
+71 QISFYFGKTQDG
-83 MQHEELA
+83 KQHEELA
-90 WLVLLISPDELLAFK
+90 WLVLLISTDELLTFK
-105 SVKAL
+105 SAKDL
-110 KDFLTGLPADEYS
+110 KDFLTGLPTDEYN

-130 QDYDNTALK
+130 QDYDNTVLK
-139 GTAKS
+139 GAAKNGDLTS
-144 EELAA
+144 PE
-149 PAQTLDAV
+149 TLDAV

-162 ILKMDLPDS
+162 ILKMDLPDA

-203 YMDELEPVINGFYDY
+203 YRDELESVINGFYDY
-218 WGRIQG
+218 WGRMQG
-224 DRSFYQFITE
+224 DRSFYQFVTE

-288 AMFGTASPKIST
+288 AMFGTASPKLST

>member
-20 CEQESPA
+20 CETESFA
-27 QQLAKAE
+27 DQLTKAE
-34 KDFGIDKDGFLK
+34 KDFGVDKDALLK
-46 EKYVPL
+46 EKNIPL
-52 NLLTLMTED
+52 NLLMRMTED
-61 FKKNYKDELD
+61 FKAEYKNELD
-71 NIYFYFSNAQNG
+71 QISFYFSKTQDG
-83 MQHEELA
+83 KQHEELA
-90 WLVLLISPDELLAFK
+90 WLVLLISTDELLTFK
-105 SVKAL
+105 SAKDL
-110 KDFLTGLPADEYS
+110 KDFLTGLPTDEYN

-144 EELAA
+144 EALAA

-171 LLYRLEEIYFNREAH
+171 LLYRLEEIYFNRESH

-194 NEAVSFMNK
+194 NEALSFMNK
-203 YMDELEPVINGFYDY
+203 YRDELEPVINGFYDY
-218 WGRIQG
+218 WGRMQG
-224 DRSFYQFITE
+224 DRSFYQFVTE

-274 LSISLM
+274 LCISLM
-280 YGETLSVN
+280 YGDTLSVN
-288 AMFGTASPKIST
+288 AMFGTTSPKLST

-355 ISLEQKN
+355 ICLEQKN

>member
-20 CEQESPA
+20 CETESFA
-27 QQLAKAE
+27 DQLTKAE
-34 KDFGIDKDGFLK
+34 KDFGVDKDALLK
-46 EKYVPL
+46 EKNIPL
-52 NLLTLMTED
+52 NLLMRMTED
-61 FKKNYKDELD
+61 FKAEYKNELD
-71 NIYFYFSNAQNG
+71 QISFYFGKTQDG
-83 MQHEELA
+83 KQHEELA
-90 WLVLLISPDELLAFK
+90 WLVLLISTDELLTFK
-105 SVKAL
+105 SAKDL
-110 KDFLTGLPADEYS
+110 KDFLTELPTDEYN

-130 QDYDNTALK
+130 QDYDNTVLK
-139 GTAKS
+139 GAAKNGDLTS
-144 EELAA
+144 PE
-149 PAQTLDAV
+149 TLDAV

-162 ILKMDLPDS
+162 ILKMDLPDA
-171 LLYRLEEIYFNREAH
+171 LLYRLEEIYFNHEAH

-203 YMDELEPVINGFYDY
+203 YRDELESVINGFYDY
-218 WGRIQG
+218 WGRMQG
-224 DRSFYQFITE
+224 DRSFYQFVTE

-288 AMFGTASPKIST
+288 AMFGTASPKLST

>member
-20 CEQESPA
+20 CETESFA
-27 QQLAKAE
+27 DQLTKAE
-34 KDFGIDKDGFLK
+34 KDFGVDKDALLK
-46 EKYVPL
+46 EKNIPL
-52 NLLTLMTED
+52 NLLMRMTED
-61 FKKNYKDELD
+61 FKAEYKNELD
-71 NIYFYFSNAQNG
+71 QISFYFGKTQDG
-83 MQHEELA
+83 KQHEELA
-90 WLVLLISPDELLAFK
+90 WLVLLISTDELLAFK
-105 SVKAL
+105 SAKDL
-110 KDFLTGLPADEYS
+110 KDFLTELPTDEYN

-130 QDYDNTALK
+130 QDYDNTVLK
-139 GTAKS
+139 GAAKNGDLTS
-144 EELAA
+144 PE
-149 PAQTLDAV
+149 TLDAV

-162 ILKMDLPDS
+162 ILKMDLPDA

-203 YMDELEPVINGFYDY
+203 YRDELESVINGFYDY
-218 WGRIQG
+218 WGRMQG
-224 DRSFYQFITE
+224 DRSFYQFVTE

-274 LSISLM
+274 LCISLM

-288 AMFGTASPKIST
+288 ARFGTASPKLST

>member
-20 CEQESPA
+20 CETESFA
-27 QQLAKAE
+27 DQLTKAE
-34 KDFGIDKDGFLK
+34 KDFGVDKDALLK
-46 EKYVPL
+46 EKNIPL
-52 NLLTLMTED
+52 NLLMRMTED
-61 FKKNYKDELD
+61 FKAEYKNELD
-71 NIYFYFSNAQNG
+71 QISFYFGKTQDG
-83 MQHEELA
+83 KQHEELA
-90 WLVLLISPDELLAFK
+90 WLVLLISTDELLAFK
-105 SVKAL
+105 SAKDL
-110 KDFLTGLPADEYS
+110 KDFLTELPTDEYN

-130 QDYDNTALK
+130 QDYDNTVLK
-139 GTAKS
+139 GAAKNGDLTS
-144 EELAA
+144 PE
-149 PAQTLDAV
+149 TLDAV

-162 ILKMDLPDS
+162 ILKMDLPDA

-203 YMDELEPVINGFYDY
+203 YRDELESVINGFYDY
-218 WGRIQG
+218 WGRMQG
-224 DRSFYQFITE
+224 DRSFYQFVTE

-274 LSISLM
+274 LCISLM
-280 YGETLSVN
+280 YGEALSVN
-288 AMFGTASPKIST
+288 AMFGTASPKLST

>member
-20 CEQESPA
+20 CETESFA
-27 QQLAKAE
+27 DQLTKAE
-34 KDFGIDKDGFLK
+34 KDFGVDKDALLK
-46 EKYVPL
+46 EKNIPL
-52 NLLTLMTED
+52 NLLMRMTED
-61 FKKNYKDELD
+61 FKAEYKNELD
-71 NIYFYFSNAQNG
+71 QISFYFGKTQDG
-83 MQHEELA
+83 KQHEELA
-90 WLVLLISPDELLAFK
+90 WLVLLISTDELLTFK
-105 SVKAL
+105 SAKDL
-110 KDFLTGLPADEYS
+110 KDFLTELPTDEYN

-130 QDYDNTALK
+130 QDYDNTVLK
-139 GTAKS
+139 GAAKNGDLTS
-144 EELAA
+144 PE
-149 PAQTLDAV
+149 TLDAV

-162 ILKMDLPDS
+162 ILKMDLPDA

-203 YMDELEPVINGFYDY
+203 YRDELESVINGFYDY
-218 WGRIQG
+218 WGRMQG
-224 DRSFYQFITE
+224 DRSFYQFVTE

-288 AMFGTASPKIST
+288 AMFGTASPKLST

>member
-20 CEQESPA
+20 CETESFA
-27 QQLAKAE
+27 DQLTKAE
-34 KDFGIDKDGFLK
+34 KDFGVDKDALLK
-46 EKYVPL
+46 EKNIPL
-52 NLLTLMTED
+52 NLLMRMTED
-61 FKKNYKDELD
+61 FKAEYKNELD
-71 NIYFYFSNAQNG
+71 QISFYFSKTQDG
-83 MQHEELA
+83 KQHEELA
-90 WLVLLISPDELLAFK
+90 WLVLLISTDELLTFK
-105 SVKAL
+105 SAKDL
-110 KDFLTGLPADEYS
+110 KDFLTELPTDEYN

-130 QDYDNTALK
+130 QDYDNTVLK
-139 GTAKS
+139 GAAKNGDLTS
-144 EELAA
+144 TE
-149 PAQTLDAV
+149 TLDAV

-162 ILKMDLPDS
+162 ILKMDLPDA

-203 YMDELEPVINGFYDY
+203 YRDELESVINGFYDY
-218 WGRIQG
+218 WGRMQG
-224 DRSFYQFITE
+224 NRRFYQFVTE

-288 AMFGTASPKIST
+288 AMFGTASPKLST

>member
-14 SFLSQL
+14 SFLSQS
-20 CEQESPA
+20 CETESFA
-27 QQLAKAE
+27 DQLTKAE
-34 KDFGIDKDGFLK
+34 KDFGVDKDALLK
-46 EKYVPL
+46 EKNIPL
-52 NLLTLMTED
+52 NLLMRMTED
-61 FKKNYKDELD
+61 FKAEYKNELD
-71 NIYFYFSNAQNG
+71 QISFYFGKTQDG
-83 MQHEELA
+83 KQHEELA
-90 WLVLLISPDELLAFK
+90 WLVLLISTDELLTFK
-105 SVKAL
+105 SAKDL
-110 KDFLTGLPADEYS
+110 KDFLTGLPTDEYN

-130 QDYDNTALK
+130 QDYDNTVLK
-139 GTAKS
+139 GAAKNGDLTS
-144 EELAA
+144 PE
-149 PAQTLDAV
+149 TLDAV

-162 ILKMDLPDS
+162 ILKMDLPDA

-194 NEAVSFMNK
+194 NEAVSFINK
-203 YMDELEPVINGFYDY
+203 YRDELESVINGFYDY
-218 WGRIQG
+218 WGRMQG
-224 DRSFYQFITE
+224 NRRFYQFVTE

-241 MEEYKGGYMLV
+241 MEEEYKGGYMLV

-288 AMFGTASPKIST
+288 AMFGTASPKLST

-355 ISLEQKN
+355 ICLEQKN

>member
-14 SFLSQL
+14 SFLSQS
-20 CEQESPA
+20 CETESFA
-27 QQLAKAE
+27 DQLTKAE
-34 KDFGIDKDGFLK
+34 KDFGVDKDALLK
-46 EKYVPL
+46 EKNIPL
-52 NLLTLMTED
+52 NLLMRMTED
-61 FKKNYKDELD
+61 FKAKYKNELD
-71 NIYFYFSNAQNG
+71 QISFYFGKTQDG
-83 MQHEELA
+83 KQHEELA
-90 WLVLLISPDELLAFK
+90 WLVLLISTDELLTFK
-105 SVKAL
+105 SAKDL
-110 KDFLTGLPADEYS
+110 KDFLTGLPTDEYN

-130 QDYDNTALK
+130 QDYDNTVLK
-139 GTAKS
+139 GAAKNGDLTS
-144 EELAA
+144 PE
-149 PAQTLDAV
+149 TLDAV

-162 ILKMDLPDS
+162 ILKMDLPDA

-194 NEAVSFMNK
+194 NEAVSFINK
-203 YMDELEPVINGFYDY
+203 YRDELESVINGFYDY
-218 WGRIQG
+218 WGRMQG
-224 DRSFYQFITE
+224 NRRFYQFVTE

-241 MEEYKGGYMLV
+241 MEEEYKGGYMLV

-288 AMFGTASPKIST
+288 AMFGTASPKLST

-355 ISLEQKN
+355 ICLEQKN

>member
-20 CEQESPA
+20 CETESFA
-27 QQLAKAE
+27 DQLTKAE
-34 KDFGIDKDGFLK
+34 KDFGVDKDALLK
-46 EKYVPL
+46 EKNIPL
-52 NLLTLMTED
+52 NLLMRMTED
-61 FKKNYKDELD
+61 FKAEYKNELD
-71 NIYFYFSNAQNG
+71 QISFYFGKTQDEK
-83 MQHEELA
+83 QHEELA
-90 WLVLLISPDELLAFK
+90 WLVLLISTDELLTFK
-105 SVKAL
+105 SAKDL
-110 KDFLTGLPADEYS
+110 KDFLTELPTDEYN

-130 QDYDNTALK
+130 QDYDNTVLK
-139 GTAKS
+139 GAAKNGDLTS
-144 EELAA
+144 TE
-149 PAQTLDAV
+149 TLDAV

-162 ILKMDLPDS
+162 ILKMDLPDA

-194 NEAVSFMNK
+194 NETVSFMNK
-203 YMDELEPVINGFYDY
+203 YRDELESVINGFYDY
-218 WGRIQG
+218 WGRMQG
-224 DRSFYQFITE
+224 DRSFYQFVTE

-274 LSISLM
+274 LCISLM

-288 AMFGTASPKIST
+288 AMFGTASPKLST

>member
-20 CEQESPA
+20 CETESFA
-27 QQLAKAE
+27 DQLTKAE
-34 KDFGIDKDGFLK
+34 KDFGVDKDALLK
-46 EKYVPL
+46 EKNIPL
-52 NLLTLMTED
+52 NLLMRMTED
-61 FKKNYKDELD
+61 FKAEYKNELD
-71 NIYFYFSNAQNG
+71 QISFYFGKTQDG
-83 MQHEELA
+83 KQHEELA
-90 WLVLLISPDELLAFK
+90 WLVLLISTDELLTCK
-105 SVKAL
+105 SVKDL
-110 KDFLTGLPADEYS
+110 KDFLTELPTDEYN

-130 QDYDNTALK
+130 QDYDNTVLK
-139 GTAKS
+139 GAAKNGDLTS
-144 EELAA
+144 PE
-149 PAQTLDAV
+149 TLDAV

-162 ILKMDLPDS
+162 ILKMDLPDA

-203 YMDELEPVINGFYDY
+203 YRDELESVINGFYDY
-218 WGRIQG
+218 WGRMQG
-224 DRSFYQFITE
+224 DRSFYQFVTK

-274 LSISLM
+274 LCISLM

-288 AMFGTASPKIST
+288 AMFGTASPKLST

>member
-1 MEKYNFLSLYLAV
+1 MEKYKFLSLYLAV

-20 CEQESPA
+20 CETESFA
-27 QQLAKAE
+27 DQLTKAE
-34 KDFGIDKDGFLK
+34 KDFGVDKDALLK
-46 EKYVPL
+46 EKNIPL
-52 NLLTLMTED
+52 NLLMRMTED
-61 FKKNYKDELD
+61 FKAEYKNELD
-71 NIYFYFSNAQNG
+71 QISFYFSKTQDG
-83 MQHEELA
+83 KQHEELA
-90 WLVLLISPDELLAFK
+90 WLVLLISTDELLTFK
-105 SVKAL
+105 SAKDL
-110 KDFLTGLPADEYS
+110 KDFLTELPTDEYN

-130 QDYDNTALK
+130 QDYDNTVLK
-139 GTAKS
+139 GAAKNGDLTS
-144 EELAA
+144 TE
-149 PAQTLDAV
+149 TLDAV

-162 ILKMDLPDS
+162 ILKMDLPDA

-203 YMDELEPVINGFYDY
+203 YRDELESVINGFYDY
-218 WGRIQG
+218 WGRMQG
-224 DRSFYQFITE
+224 NRRFYQFVTE

-288 AMFGTASPKIST
+288 AMFGTASPKLST